1 MLLAVGQN
9 NAIAAQLNAELADVG
24 NRFAAELISDLTCV
38 NNLVSH
44 VERYRGK
51 MLRPMLV
58 LVPGFAAA
66 ASEMTVRITGESNG
80 TRESDGS
87 QASHVPDDLV
97 LPVAHRIVAT
107 VVEMVHMATLVHDD
121 VLDDADTRRRG
132 RTVNAM
138 TGNEAAV
145 MLGDYLISHA
155 YHLCCSL
162 DAPAISRFIADTT
175 NTVCEGELL
184 QLANRKNWE
193 LDEGTYFE
201 MIRRKTAALTGACCR
216 LGVMLHDLSDTDA
229 NLPLADAMQSY
240 GEKLGVAFQIVDDLL
255 DLIGDQE
262 TVGKSLGRDI
272 AKGKLTLPLIRYL
285 QSATTDDRAS
295 MLEHIQSVRDDADT
309 SAVDTDDT
317 VAIIRSRLCAS
328 DAIDYAKQWAAKLVE
343 QAKASLDL
351 LPSSPA
357 KELLG
362 DMADA
367 VVSRKK

>member
-1 MLLAVGQN
+1 MLLAVGQD
-9 NAIAAQLNAELADVG
+9 NAIAAQLSTELADVE

-38 NNLVSH
+38 NNLVAH

-58 LVPGFAAA
+58 LVPGFAASSIPLPDG
-66 ASEMTVRITGESNG
+66 ASDSGDVDDP
-80 TRESDGS
+80 SDV
-87 QASHVPDDLV
+87 A
-97 LPVAHRIVAT
+97 LPVAHRVVAT

-162 DAPAISRFIADTT
+162 GSPAISRFIADTT

-216 LGVMLHDLSDTDA
+216 LGVMLHDLSDIDA
-229 NLPLADAMQSY
+229 NLPLADALQSY

-285 QSATTDDRAS
+285 KSATPEDRAA
-295 MLEHIQSVRDDADT
+295 MLELIHPVRDDADT
-309 SAVDTDDT
+309 STDDT
-317 VAIIRSRLCAS
+317 GATVATIRRRLCDS
-328 DAIDYAKQWAAKLVE
+328 DAIDYAKQWAQNLVE
-343 QAKASLDL
+343 QAKSSLDL
-351 LPSSPA
+351 LPPSPA

>member
-1 MLLAVGQN
+1 MLLTVGQD
-9 NAIAAQLNAELADVG
+9 NAIASRLGAALADVES
-24 NRFAAELISDLTCV
+24 RFAAELISDLTCV
-38 NNLVSH
+38 NSLVAH
-44 VERYRGK
+44 VEQYRGK

-58 LVPGFAAA
+58 LVPGFAVMSHDRDA
-66 ASEMTVRITGESNG
+66 ASSSES
-80 TRESDGS
+80 
-87 QASHVPDDLV
+87 
-97 LPVAHRIVAT
+97 LPVAHHVIAT

-162 DAPAISRFIADTT
+162 GAPAVSRFIADTT

-216 LGVMLHDLSDTDA
+216 LGVTLHDMNADGTTIDDGE
-229 NLPLADAMQSY
+229 PLADALQDY

-255 DLIGDQE
+255 DLIGDQD

-285 QSATTDDRAS
+285 QSAAATEREV
-295 MLEHIQSVRDDADT
+295 MLTRIESVRDDADPT
-309 SAVDTDDT
+309 VDASVTT
-317 VAIIRSRLCAS
+317 IREHLCDS
-328 DAIDYAKQWAAKLVE
+328 DAIDYAKQWAQKLVD
-343 QAKASLDL
+343 QAKGSLSL
-351 LPSSPA
+351 LPESPA
-357 KELLG
+357 KDLLVE
-362 DMADA
+362 MADA
-367 VVSRKK
+367 VVSRKR